1 MPSPRRG
8 VQVEFEDSDH
18 GDAHAGEDE
27 NVESGAEDEIEEG
40 ENVESGAESVEGENV
55 ESGAEG
61 ENVEE
66 EEEEEGVGGDGD
78 VDGTAS
84 SQDSH
89 NSTLNASTLHGPPS
103 QVSDEEDS
111 SPSEE
116 TPMTQSD
123 VPAVN
128 SGSECVEDAYQAG
141 DSQVPGAGWMGRA
154 MMHFRNKEDKEEEK
168 KEMKM
173 WSLLSSIKSDLSKQF
188 TEPIEGELW
197 GMYSTFCRN
206 AIEKDGEEDYL
217 KFASAR
223 FFQSWVCK
231 MKAEVPDHHKAGSK
245 RTVDE
250 VPADPKKA
258 LRFDEED
265 IETPAAKRPKL
276 EPVVARGLHMAPVPV
291 VGQQTAKAMAAT
303 KKADRL
309 SELGGTHGQ
318 PLSNFHA
325 YDLNEIGIPVVA
337 RPISGQHYA
346 GKHGYT
352 IHCSSG
358 AAVEVLLKTRAFIVK
373 KLSHS
378 VVEDDAHRR
387 GQITWSKFPDI
398 SAAWAEATRRSGF

>member
-40 ENVESGAESVEGENV
+40 ENVESGAESVEGENVESGAEGENVESGDEGENV

-231 MKAEVPDHHKAGSK
+231 MKAEAHDVWVGACWIPFAVEYHSDHSCSRAISIHHPSYIGFNDFQCC
-245 RTVDE
+245 T
-250 VPADPKKA
+250 A
-258 LRFDEED
+258 LSF
-265 IETPAAKRPKL
+265 
-276 EPVVARGLHMAPVPV
+276 APC
-291 VGQQTAKAMAAT
+291 
-303 KKADRL
+303 L
-309 SELGGTHGQ
+309 SGG
-318 PLSNFHA
+318 
-325 YDLNEIGIPVVA
+325 A
-337 RPISGQHYA
+337 RPSQSREQA
-346 GKHGYT
+346 HG
-352 IHCSSG
+352 G
-358 AAVEVLLKTRAFIVK
+358 
-373 KLSHS
+373 
-378 VVEDDAHRR
+378 
-387 GQITWSKFPDI
+387 
-398 SAAWAEATRRSGF
+398 